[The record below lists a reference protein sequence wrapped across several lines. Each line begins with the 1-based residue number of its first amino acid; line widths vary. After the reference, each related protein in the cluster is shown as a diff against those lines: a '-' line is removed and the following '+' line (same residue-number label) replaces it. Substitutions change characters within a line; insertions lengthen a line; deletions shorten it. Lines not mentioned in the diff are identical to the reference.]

1 MTPDYQL
8 LKDCRKTKTR
18 DKWRYKKDIFY
29 INAASIELEGHT
41 TDMEMQALK
50 QQIAS
55 LTEEAEIYKAKLM
68 VMNRRTRQRRL
79 GEELRI
85 KFLEKK
91 EELERELIEA
101 NINLRYLIEKNR
113 RLEFRDKLWEKLKIE
128 KSPYKSEDLGSISDS
143 SDQFA
148 QNQAVYFDE
157 VNHYLHAI

>member
-1 MTPDYQL
+1 
-8 LKDCRKTKTR
+8 
-18 DKWRYKKDIFY
+18 
-29 INAASIELEGHT
+29 
-41 TDMEMQALK
+41 MEMQALK